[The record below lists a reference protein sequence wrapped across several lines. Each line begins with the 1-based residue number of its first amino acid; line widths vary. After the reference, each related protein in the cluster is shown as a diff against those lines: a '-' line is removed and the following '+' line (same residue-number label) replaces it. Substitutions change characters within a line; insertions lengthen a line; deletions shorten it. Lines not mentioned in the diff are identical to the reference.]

1 MPRIIPP
8 MRDADAATLPQGEAS
23 VAAPREETGSRRWR
37 TATYPV
43 LFAAYPVLFL
53 WSQNLSEAEPSE
65 VLPPLLVTMA
75 IAALLTIVLGLILR
89 DIRKAALILTPLIIG
104 LLGYG
109 HATRLSRALDLPSIV
124 QQVAWAATVV
134 AAIVLASRLSGR
146 NLDRLGTALTRIA
159 AILVVITLVQIVPY
173 QLTTTSSTSNNELQ
187 GLATTTDAPKRDVYW
202 FIFDRYG
209 SDRALDLLYG
219 IDNDLTPW
227 LREQGFTVLDK
238 AHPNYVKTSLS
249 LATTNQM
256 THILDM
262 PGVPGPE
269 ENSQAFLKSMI
280 RTSAVA
286 QQFKALGYKY
296 FNIGSWW
303 TPSRSSP
310 LADVNLHTPAPDEFT
325 ASLIEASAIPAIARA
340 AGVGTVNVRTRHWEN
355 NQYGL
360 EAVGGLKDEPG
371 PKYVFTHILL
381 PHPPYVHAE
390 DGHFLTAEEMQ
401 GRDGE
406 TLFRDQLAYANTRIR
421 EIIGGL
427 LALPEDRRPI
437 IILQADE
444 GPETPEYRATRTT
457 TWDWDTASTEDLET
471 KFGILNAWYVP
482 GDRPVGLYPQLTSIN
497 TFPLLFRD
505 YFGLAYKLREDR
517 VFASEKYNRPYD
529 QIEITDRL
537 PPNP

>member
-1 MPRIIPP
+1 MT
-8 MRDADAATLPQGEAS
+8 DADADALPRDTSA
-23 VAAPREETGSRRWR
+23 VAAPGEVTGRPKWR

-53 WSQNLSEAEPSE
+53 WSQNLAEAEPAE

-75 IAALLTIVLGLILR
+75 AAAALTVVLGLILR
-89 DIRKAALILTPLIIG
+89 DIRKAALILTPLIVG

-109 HATRLSRALDLPSIV
+109 HATRLSRALDLPAVV
-124 QQVAWAATVV
+124 QQLAWAAAIV
-134 AAIVLASRLSGR
+134 AAVVLAFRLSAR

-159 AILVVITLVQIVPY
+159 AILIVVTLVQIVPY
-173 QLTTTSSTSNNELQ
+173 QLTNTASTSTSPQ
-187 GLATTTDAPKRDVYW
+187 DVGYATTTDAPKRDVYW

-227 LREQGFTVLDK
+227 LREQGFTVLDN

-249 LATTNQM
+249 VATTNQM

-262 PGVPGPE
+262 PGVPGPD
-269 ENSQAFLKSMI
+269 ENSQAFLTSMI
-280 RTSAVA
+280 KTSAVA
-286 QQFKALGYKY
+286 QQFKALGYRY
-296 FNIGSWW
+296 INIGSWW

-325 ASLIEASAIPAIARA
+325 SSLIESSALPAIVRA
-340 AGVGTVNVRTRHWEN
+340 AGAGTVNPRTRHWEN

-360 EAVGGLKDEPG
+360 AAVGAVKDEPG

-381 PHPPYVHAE
+381 PHPPYVHAQ
-390 DGHFLTAEEMQ
+390 DGHFLTAEEME

-406 TLFRDQLAYANTRIR
+406 TLFRDQLTYANSRIR
-421 EIIGGL
+421 EIIGSL

-444 GPETPEYRATRTT
+444 GPETPEYRATRKT
-457 TWDWDTASTEDLET
+457 TWDWQAASTEDLEI
-471 KFGILNAWYVP
+471 KFGIMNAWYVP
-482 GDRPVGLYPQLTSIN
+482 GDRQVGLYPELTSIN

-505 YFGLAYKLREDR
+505 YFGLDYTLREDR
-517 VFASEKYNRPYD
+517 VFASAKYNRPYD
-529 QIEITDRL
+529 LVEVTDRL
-537 PPNP
+537 PPNQ

>member
-1 MPRIIPP
+1 MT
-8 MRDADAATLPQGEAS
+8 DADAAVMTGDSSA
-23 VAAPREETGSRRWR
+23 VAAPEGIAGRPRWR
-37 TATYPV
+37 TALYPV

-53 WSQNLSEAEPSE
+53 WSQNLAEAEPGD
-65 VLPPLLVTMA
+65 VLQPLLVVMA
-75 IAALLTIVLGLILR
+75 AAAVLTIVLGLILR
-89 DIRKAALILTPLIIG
+89 DIRKAALILTPLIVG
-104 LLGYG
+104 LLAYG
-109 HATRLSRALDLPSIV
+109 HATRLSRALDLPAFV
-124 QQVAWAATVV
+124 QQAAWAAAVV
-134 AAIVLASRLSGR
+134 AAVVLAFRLSER

-159 AILVVITLVQIVPY
+159 AILIAITLVQIVPY
-173 QLTTTSSTSNNELQ
+173 QLTNASSSSTTTSVEEPAF
-187 GLATTTDAPKRDVYW
+187 ATTTDAPKRDVYW

-227 LREQGFTVLDK
+227 LREQGFSVLDD

-249 LATTNQM
+249 VATTNQM

-262 PGVPGPE
+262 PGVPGPD
-269 ENSQAFLKSMI
+269 ENSQAFLTSMI
-280 RTSAVA
+280 KSSAVA
-286 QQFKALGYKY
+286 QQFKALGYRY
-296 FNIGSWW
+296 INIGSWW

-325 ASLIEASAIPAIARA
+325 SSLIEASAMPAIVRA
-340 AGVGTVNVRTRHWEN
+340 AGAGTVNPRTRHWEN

-360 EAVGGLKDEPG
+360 AAVSGVKDEPG

-381 PHPPYVHAE
+381 PHPPYVHAQ
-390 DGHFLTAEEMQ
+390 DGHFLTAEEMR

-444 GPETPEYRATRTT
+444 GPETPEYRATRKT
-457 TWDWDTASTEDLET
+457 TWDWHAASTEDLEI

-482 GDRPVGLYPQLTSIN
+482 GDRKVGLYPELTSIN

-505 YFGLAYKLREDR
+505 YFGLDYTLREDR

-529 QIEITDRL
+529 LVEITDRL
-537 PPNP
+537 PPAP